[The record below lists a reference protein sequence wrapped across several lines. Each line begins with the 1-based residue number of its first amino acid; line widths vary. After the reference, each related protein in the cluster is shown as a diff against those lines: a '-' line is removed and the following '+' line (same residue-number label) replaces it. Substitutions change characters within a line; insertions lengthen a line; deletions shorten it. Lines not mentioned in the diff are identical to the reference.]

1 MREGGGGGGGG
12 GHKGCLRLWIQ
23 ITINL
28 SYAPSWP
35 AIIISTLLTAPIGVA
50 GMGLD
55 YVSHQTNF
63 SLLHNGTTVCTI

>member
-1 MREGGGGGGGG
+1 MEGEDTGQGLDPNRMG

-35 AIIISTLLTAPIGVA
+35 AII
-50 GMGLD
+50 MGHPPQNLD
-55 YVSHQTNF
+55 EILATS
-63 SLLHNGTTVCTI
+63 C